1 MSGFRKISRVNTSN
15 VIFFEC
21 DIQERMRTMI
31 KGFDSV
37 LHNATRMT
45 KMSKTFKIPLIS
57 TNQSPKIFGPTVKE
71 LTDLYA
77 GADNVFTHS
86 KTDFSMLEKPV
97 LDQLATIKRDK
108 VIIYG
113 IECHVCVKQTC
124 LDLLEKNYDVH
135 LLVDGVSSMSLHDRT
150 VAIEALRD
158 AGVVL
163 TTFQSLLFELAKNPG
178 IPEYKQLLPLLK
190 DGPKENLTLHH
201 DLHKL

>member
-1 MSGFRKISRVNTSN
+1 MLDHLVTINRK
-15 VIFFEC
+15 
-21 DIQERMRTMI
+21 
-31 KGFDSV
+31 
-37 LHNATRMT
+37 
-45 KMSKTFKIPLIS
+45 
-57 TNQSPKIFGPTVKE
+57 
-71 LTDLYA
+71 
-77 GADNVFTHS
+77 
-86 KTDFSMLEKPV
+86 
-97 LDQLATIKRDK
+97 K
-108 VIIYG
+108 VVIYG
-113 IECHVCVKQTC
+113 IESHVCVKQTC

-190 DGPKENLTLHH
+190 DAPKENLTLHH